1 MDKSGVPV
9 RLVLIRSHLV
19 NNRVAD
25 DRLNSAEK
33 FSVETACVVECDDV
47 EVVNVLDCCCSVP
60 VAVITDVI
68 FFAAQGRLALSTRHR
83 DNINDAVTGVRK

>member
-33 FSVETACVVECDDV
+33 FSVETACVVERDDV

-60 VAVITDVI
+60 VAVIADVI
-68 FFAAQGRLALSTRHR
+68 CFSTQDRLTLSTWHR